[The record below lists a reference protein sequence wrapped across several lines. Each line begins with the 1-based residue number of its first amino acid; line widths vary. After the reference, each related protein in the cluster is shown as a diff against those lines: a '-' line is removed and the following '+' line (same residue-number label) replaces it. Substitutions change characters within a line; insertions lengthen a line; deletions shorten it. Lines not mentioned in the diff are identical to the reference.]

1 MRSVTLD
8 LPHDVSDEEA
18 RLLLAIRLFEE
29 RRVSAGRAAEMAG
42 YSRKA
47 FMEVLA
53 KRGVALVDYPAS
65 ELSEDLANA

>member
-1 MRSVTLD
+1 
-8 LPHDVSDEEA
+8 
-18 RLLLAIRLFEE
+18 LLLAIRLFEE